1 MARTGRKVTTASLE
15 TKIEKQKEILAKSKA
30 KYEADKAEML
40 RLVKLRDSKK
50 TGLNHPVFKDNAGN
64 SFKFL
69 CIVSD
74 NRQSFCYSLSGNLVI
89 VWTYDISLLY

>member
-40 RLVKLRDSKK
+40 RLVKLRDSMQAEELMDAIAKSKYSIADIIKMVKGKK
-50 TGLNHPVFKDNAGN
+50 QNTGEE
-64 SFKFL
+64 
-69 CIVSD
+69 
-74 NRQSFCYSLSGNLVI
+74 
-89 VWTYDISLLY
+89 

>member
-40 RLVKLRDSKK
+40 RLVKLRDSMQAEELMDAIAKSKYSIADVIKMVKGKK
-50 TGLNHPVFKDNAGN
+50 QNTEE
-64 SFKFL
+64 
-69 CIVSD
+69 
-74 NRQSFCYSLSGNLVI
+74 Q
-89 VWTYDISLLY
+89 